1 MWAETLDPEE
11 SIAEWEI
18 LLAACQI
25 QIELPV
31 GRLAPALIPE
41 CEVLIAERVKGR
53 GLVSIRGF
61 LGLNAIKW
69 STPPGRAFDAPV
81 RYGVAIGAVG
91 VAVLLRLA
99 LDRLIGQETQ
109 AYITIYFATALVAWW
124 AGWRPALLTLVLGI
138 LSCLWVVVPP
148 RDSFSPRG
156 PQDIVE
162 LLICLLVS
170 AVIVLLVTVYQ
181 LTLKQKWQSEMTRE
195 WLAQNNQQLE
205 QAVQKRTAELQE
217 TIGELQLVSHALVH
231 DLRAPLRAMAGY
243 AALLEHECDPKTQ
256 PEAGELCKRIAN
268 SAERLDHLI
277 QDSLSY
283 TRSVQGELPVETIDL
298 SILLPSIIE
307 LYPNL
312 ERYKAQ
318 IGIDGELPRVL
329 GNEAGLTQCFANL
342 LGNSVKFME
351 PGVQPQLKIWAESK
365 GAYVRIWIEDN
376 GIGIAKEYHERIFNL
391 FEQVSLGFGGTGVGL
406 AIVRKT
412 VHRMDGSVGVESE
425 SGKGS
430 RFWVDLR
437 CEPAA
442 MKT

>member
-1 MWAETLDPEE
+1 
-11 SIAEWEI
+11 
-18 LLAACQI
+18 
-25 QIELPV
+25 LPHIK
-31 GRLAPALIPE
+31 LT
-41 CEVLIAERVKGR
+41 ERVKGR
-53 GLVSIRGF
+53 GLVSVRSF

-69 STPPGRAFDAPV
+69 STPPGRAFDPPV
-81 RYGVAIGAVG
+81 RYGVAIGAAG
-91 VAVLLRLA
+91 LAVLLRLA

-109 AYITIYFATALVAWW
+109 PYITIYFATALVAWW
-124 AGWRPALLTLVLGI
+124 AGWRPALVTLVLGI
-138 LSCLWVVVPP
+138 LICLWVIVPP
-148 RDSFSPRG
+148 RDSFSLRG
-156 PQDIVE
+156 PHDIVE
-162 LLICLLVS
+162 LLICLLLS
-170 AVIVLLVTVYQ
+170 AVIVLLVMVYQ

-205 QAVQKRTAELQE
+205 LAVQKRTAELQE
-217 TIGELQLVSHALVH
+217 TIGELELVSHALVH
-231 DLRAPLRAMAGY
+231 DLRAPLRAMSGY
-243 AALLEHECDPKTQ
+243 AELLKREYDPKTQ

-268 SAERLDHLI
+268 GAERLDQLI

-283 TRSVQGELPVETIDL
+283 TRSVQEELPVETIDL

-318 IGIDGELPRVL
+318 IVIDGELPHVL

-342 LGNSVKFME
+342 LGNAVKFME
-351 PGVQPQLKIWAESK
+351 PGVQPQVKIWAESK
-365 GAYVRIWIEDN
+365 GVYVRIWVEDN
-376 GIGIAKEYHERIFNL
+376 GIGIAKEYQERIFNL

-412 VHRMDGSVGVESE
+412 VQRMGGSVGVDSE

-437 CEPAA
+437 CELAA